1 MLLDVGDEAI
11 VEDPGYPGIRAS
23 LAGHGAQVCPA
34 AVDDQGLDIASAA
47 ANWPGAR
54 LAVVTPTHQFPLGVH
69 MGLARRLALID
80 WARQHRAWIVE
91 DDYDGEFQYST
102 HRTPALCSLPH
113 GGRVLYIGTF
123 SKSLHPGLRL
133 GFLVL
138 PEALVPAFASAKALC
153 DRHSPGDAQAVLAR
167 FIAEGHMLRHLRRMR
182 ELYRA
187 RQGVLIGALAAASG
201 GAVQLAPCLHGM
213 HLALEA
219 PAGTDD
225 AAVSLAAEARG
236 VLLAPLSRYTVAAR
250 RRGWLLGYAAYDAA
264 ALQAAAQAIGP
275 LLRAAL
281 GSVHPPQFGARCA
294 LTGDSACRK
303 LPRTDWRPP
312 GATGPT
318 GDNPMRTLP
327 PISRCLAAGL
337 LAGSALSGAVAAPPA
352 TEVYGPGEWYFDE
365 PKVFGPDSVL
375 ELQITGIGG
384 GPCVRCSPILVFKQ
398 GVQFDGTLRVVMEP
412 SWFIYASQFYVLF
425 SFWSARPE
433 GQFSQVEL
441 PALTGDLSWKISDL
455 YINGMIQAQS
465 PLAVPEPATWALWL
479 GGLGVVAGL
488 ARRRVRTA

>member
-1 MLLDVGDEAI
+1 
-11 VEDPGYPGIRAS
+11 
-23 LAGHGAQVCPA
+23 
-34 AVDDQGLDIASAA
+34 
-47 ANWPGAR
+47 
-54 LAVVTPTHQFPLGVH
+54 
-69 MGLARRLALID
+69 
-80 WARQHRAWIVE
+80 
-91 DDYDGEFQYST
+91 
-102 HRTPALCSLPH
+102 
-113 GGRVLYIGTF
+113 
-123 SKSLHPGLRL
+123 
-133 GFLVL
+133 
-138 PEALVPAFASAKALC
+138 
-153 DRHSPGDAQAVLAR
+153 
-167 FIAEGHMLRHLRRMR
+167 
-182 ELYRA
+182 
-187 RQGVLIGALAAASG
+187 
-201 GAVQLAPCLHGM
+201 
-213 HLALEA
+213 
-219 PAGTDD
+219 
-225 AAVSLAAEARG
+225 
-236 VLLAPLSRYTVAAR
+236 
-250 RRGWLLGYAAYDAA
+250 
-264 ALQAAAQAIGP
+264 
-275 LLRAAL
+275 
-281 GSVHPPQFGARCA
+281 
-294 LTGDSACRK
+294 
-303 LPRTDWRPP
+303 
-312 GATGPT
+312 
-318 GDNPMRTLP
+318 MRTLP